1 VIETVT
7 RNIMNA
13 ARKLLRNWPVIAL
26 LVILFDA
33 LLAACYLFASSRE
46 ATAAQLLLTVF
57 LAVST
62 AVLFLLIQ
70 AIGVSY
76 PLFAEKAPQLFFRA
90 LRGLGKIALVTLP
103 VILLGALIAYLMSKI
118 NFSSSSAETIR
129 QTGDKNASS
138 FLSTFPWKVFF
149 LTALQYLVFVFAL
162 PLLAIHLWIAA
173 MREGLAGAFRNIG
186 GVIRAAFSPSAIL
199 IYTLGLLA
207 FGVVPYFLF
216 FTRTPINRAWVEI
229 IVLGLRLALAFIL
242 VLFGWTLTL
251 GALSERNAPVAAN
264 LPATPTAEV

>member
-1 VIETVT
+1 MIETVT

-46 ATAAQLLLTVF
+46 ATAGQLLLTVF
-57 LAVST
+57 LAVAA

-103 VILLGALIAYLMSKI
+103 VILLGVLIAYLMSKI
-118 NFSSSSAETIR
+118 DLSSSTETAH
-129 QTGDKNASS
+129 QTSGRNAAS

-149 LTALQYLVFVFAL
+149 LTALQYLIFVFAL
-162 PLLAIHLWIAA
+162 PLLVIHLWIAA
-173 MREGLAGAFRNIG
+173 MHDGLAGAFRKFG
-186 GVIRAAFSPSAIL
+186 GVISAAFSPSAVL
-199 IYTLGLLA
+199 IYMLGLLA

-229 IVLGLRLALAFIL
+229 LVLGLRLALAFIFI
-242 VLFGWTLTL
+242 LFGWTLTL
-251 GALSERNAPVAAN
+251 GALSERTVPVSAN
-264 LPATPTAEV
+264 PPATPAPEV